1 MRNDRNENGE
11 RRIQFNVFD
20 IILTVMFVALVGVII
35 AIVIQALPETPQAN
49 NDKELTYV
57 VTVTNVPEKVAAQ
70 LSEKQVVYDVS
81 TGKSIGT
88 VTKVKSTG
96 YIIKGVDQETGE
108 LIGNPVPGQCNIEIT
123 ISASAKQV
131 DNGYQVNGIALAC
144 GSEYRI
150 RTSTVYLDCVCVSI

>member
-11 RRIQFNVFD
+11 RRFQFNVFD

-35 AIVIQALPETPQAN
+35 AIVIQALPDTPQAD
-49 NDKELTYV
+49 NDRELTYV
-57 VTVTNVPEKVAAQ
+57 VTVTDVPEKVVSQ
-70 LSEKQVVYDVS
+70 LVEKQMIYDVS

-88 VTKVKSTG
+88 VNSVKPTS

-108 LIGNPVPGQCNIEIT
+108 LIGNTVPGRCNIEIT

-131 DNGYQVNGIALAC
+131 GNVYQVNGITISC